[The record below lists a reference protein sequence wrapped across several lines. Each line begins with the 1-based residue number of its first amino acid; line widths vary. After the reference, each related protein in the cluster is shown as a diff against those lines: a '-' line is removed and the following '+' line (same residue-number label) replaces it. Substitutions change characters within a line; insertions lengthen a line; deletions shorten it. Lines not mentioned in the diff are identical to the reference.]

1 MCYEIDLIILNL
13 PNFFLLSYDTKLHT
27 QKKKKKNHKSN
38 YTTIF
43 TTYFITI
50 DLTNNNWYI
59 TKITLVMIP
68 CKNNVILIAIGQ
80 INKL

>member
-1 MCYEIDLIILNL
+1 MCYEIDLISLNL
-13 PNFFLLSYDTKLHT
+13 PNFFLLSYDTKIS
-27 QKKKKKNHKSN
+27 QKKKKKTHKSN

-50 DLTNNNWYI
+50 DVTNSNWYI
-59 TKITLVMIP
+59 IKITLVVIP
-68 CKNNVILIAIGQ
+68 CKNNTIIIAINQ